1 MQGKLG
7 IAILLAAFGSTGA
20 IAGESIR
27 KIACPRAEQ
36 PAVQQRQQVPQ
47 AQQQRPR
54 ASQGCPVSKTIP
66 PVVDPTP
73 VFLL

>member
-7 IAILLAAFGSTGA
+7 IAMILAAFGSTGA
-20 IAGESIR
+20 IAGESIK
-27 KIACPRAEQ
+27 KIACPRVEQ
-36 PAVQQRQQVPQ
+36 RAPQQRQQVPQ
-47 AQQQRPR
+47 AQQQRPK
-54 ASQGCPVSKTIP
+54 AAPGCPVTRNIP